1 MKIFMILIAALFPFL
16 HNTPYEVQIS
26 DCQKDQIIAESQG
39 SKLNLSLFNIHL
51 KNENAWKKTCSILM
65 EADHVTMEIDPTT
78 QINEKLS
85 VYLFAD
91 GTLIQEELLSQG
103 LAYILIRNP
112 EYVYEEQMEKAE
124 TKTTQTMAKPTIEKK
139 HKRYPFQ
146 GPIYLGICTLL
157 WLGMLLY
164 YGFHK
169 KAKKSSLRHKNMI
182 Q

>member
-26 DCQKDQIIAESQG
+26 DCQKDQIIVESQG

-85 VYLFAD
+85 VYLFGGWNAY
-91 GTLIQEELLSQG
+91 TRRIMLSTG
-103 LAYILIRNP
+103 SCLYIN
-112 EYVYEEQMEKAE
+112 
-124 TKTTQTMAKPTIEKK
+124 TQ
-139 HKRYPFQ
+139 
-146 GPIYLGICTLL
+146 
-157 WLGMLLY
+157 
-164 YGFHK
+164 
-169 KAKKSSLRHKNMI
+169 S
-182 Q
+182 

>member
-103 LAYILIRNP
+103 LASVSYTHL
-112 EYVYEEQMEKAE
+112 
-124 TKTTQTMAKPTIEKK
+124 TLPTN
-139 HKRYPFQ
+139 
-146 GPIYLGICTLL
+146 
-157 WLGMLLY
+157 
-164 YGFHK
+164 
-169 KAKKSSLRHKNMI
+169 SLV
-182 Q
+182 

>member
-1 MKIFMILIAALFPFL
+1 
-16 HNTPYEVQIS
+16 
-26 DCQKDQIIAESQG
+26 
-39 SKLNLSLFNIHL
+39 
-51 KNENAWKKTCSILM
+51 M

-124 TKTTQTMAKPTIEKK
+124 TKTTQTMAKPTIEKNISVILF
-139 HKRYPFQ
+139 R
-146 GPIYLGICTLL
+146 G
-157 WLGMLLY
+157 LY
-164 YGFHK
+164 ILEYVLFYG
-169 KAKKSSLRHKNMI
+169 
-182 Q
+182 